1 MEFTLK
7 SFKKEISVTSLANI
21 HYFEL
26 SPTLNTKGDS
36 HSFCE
41 LVYVERGK
49 IRISSDS
56 YTGEL
61 TEGELIVHGPHERHS
76 LSSDEAASPNIIIIG
91 FECKSKSLDTLSH
104 SPLRIGDE
112 LEKMLVEIVRE
123 GRAVYMPPY
132 DIPNVKEMK
141 KRRGFA
147 FGADQLI
154 KNYLQIFLIKCVRL
168 SESIASGRGAVG
180 SFGPEINLS
189 LVSEV
194 KEYIDCNFCQRILIE
209 DLCFLFNTNKTTLA
223 RSFKAVYGQTVID
236 YVNSRRVK
244 YTKKLLREGGHTLT
258 SIAEMMDLSSVHYL
272 TSLFKKH
279 TGLSPTEYLA
289 SHTGEEKSK
298 K

>member
-26 SPTLNTKGDS
+26 SPSLDTEGDS
-36 HSFCE
+36 HAFCE

-49 IRISSDS
+49 IQISSDN

-61 TEGELIVHGPHERHS
+61 TEGELIVHGPHEIHS
-76 LSSDEAASPNIIIIG
+76 LTSDGATAPNIIIIG
-91 FECKSKSLDTLSH
+91 FECKSKSLDRLSH
-104 SPLRIGDE
+104 APLRIGEE
-112 LEKMLVEIVRE
+112 LEKMLVEIVKE
-123 GRAVYMPPY
+123 GRSVYMPPY

-168 SESIASGRGAVG
+168 SESIASRRGAVG
-180 SFGPEINLS
+180 NIDPEINLA
-189 LVSEV
+189 LISEV
-194 KEYIDCNFCQRILIE
+194 KEYIDCNFCQKILIE
-209 DLCFLFNTNKTTLA
+209 DLCFLFNTNKTTLSRA
-223 RSFKAVYGQTVID
+223 FKAVYGQTVID

-244 YTKKLLREGGHTLT
+244 YTKQLLREGGRTLT

-289 SHTGEEKSK
+289 SRADKEAKR
-298 K
+298 

>member
-26 SPTLNTKGDS
+26 SPTLNTEGDS
-36 HSFCE
+36 HAFCE

-49 IRISSDS
+49 IRISSEK

-61 TEGELIVHGPHERHS
+61 AEGELIVHAPHERHS
-76 LSSDEAASPNIIIIG
+76 LSSDEAIAPNIIIIG
-91 FECKSKSLDTLSH
+91 FECKSKSLEVLSH
-104 SPLRIGDE
+104 APLRIGDE
-112 LEKMLVEIVRE
+112 LEKMLVEIVKE

-141 KRRGFA
+141 KRRGFT

-168 SESIASGRGAVG
+168 CESIAKRREAVG
-180 SFGPEINLS
+180 TIDPEINLS
-189 LVSEV
+189 LISEV

-209 DLCFLFNTNKTTLA
+209 DLCFLFNTNKTTLS

-244 YTKKLLREGGHTLT
+244 YTKQLLREGGHTLT

-289 SHTGEEKSK
+289 SHSNDEKSK

>member
-7 SFKKEISVTSLANI
+7 NFKKEISVTSLANI
-21 HYFEL
+21 HYFEF
-26 SPTLNTKGDS
+26 SPSLNTKGDS
-36 HSFCE
+36 HAFCE

-49 IRISSDS
+49 IRISSDN

-61 TEGELIVHGPHERHS
+61 IEGELIVHGAHERHS
-76 LSSDEAASPNIIIIG
+76 LTSDEATSPNIIIIG
-91 FECKSKSLDTLSH
+91 FECKSKSLTRLSH
-104 SPLRIGDE
+104 APLRIGDE
-112 LEKMLVEIVRE
+112 LEKMLVEIVKE

-168 SESIASGRGAVG
+168 SESIASRHAVG
-180 SFGPEINLS
+180 NIDPEINLS
-189 LVSEV
+189 LISEV
-194 KEYIDCNFCQRILIE
+194 KEYIDCNFCQKIRIE
-209 DLCFLFNTNKTTLA
+209 DLCFLFNTNKTTLSKA
-223 RSFKAVYGQTVID
+223 FKAVYGQTLID

-244 YTKKLLREGGHTLT
+244 YTKQLLGEGGHTLT

-279 TGLSPTEYLA
+279 TGLSPTEYL
-289 SHTGEEKSK
+289 SSFESEKEA
-298 K
+298 